1 MYNYQNI
8 KLMQV
13 QRQKNQNIT
22 KQYYI
27 PNYIRVSL
35 MSRGKRIDKIMIFR
49 MSYLYD
55 DPYIT
60 RIK

>member
-27 PNYIRVSL
+27 PNYIGVSL
-35 MSRGKRIDKIMIFR
+35 MSQGKRIDKIMIFR
-49 MSYLYD
+49 IVILV
-55 DPYIT
+55 
-60 RIK
+60 